1 MTGSVLLE
9 AMALVQYE
17 LLLFAAVFF
26 AIGLADELAVDA
38 VYGWLRLTGRGK
50 TAVAPPEMNEAGALD
65 GPAAVFLPA
74 WQEDAVIALTLRHA
88 LRAWPQAAVTIYVG
102 CYRND
107 PATIAA
113 VERVARGD
121 RRVRLVV
128 VEAEGPTCK
137 AHCLNVLYRALAAD
151 ERGSGVCAR
160 MVVLHD
166 AEDMVD
172 PAELVLLDRAV
183 AEAAF
188 VQLPVLALPRPGAR
202 WIGGHYTDEFA
213 ESHSRT
219 MVVRDALGAGIPGAG
234 VGCAVS
240 RPMLERL
247 AIAQDGR
254 PFAEGSLTE
263 DYELGH
269 KITALGGKTRF
280 IRMRTRSG
288 RLIATR
294 AYFPDRL
301 AASVR
306 QKTRWTHGIA
316 LQGWDRLGWHGG
328 GLSRWMMLRDRK
340 GPFAAVL
347 LALAYVL
354 IASTAALHAL
364 AHFELVR
371 PLPLTPVLKVLLA
384 FNLAGLAWRCLL
396 RAIFTGREFGWRE
409 GAMAVPRVVVSNII
423 AIMSGRRAV
432 AAYLAALRGQPV
444 VWDKTEHRAH
454 PAAPPRAK
462 AA

>member
-1 MTGSVLLE
+1 MTGSVLHE

-50 TAVAPPEMNEAGALD
+50 TAVAPPEMNEAGALE

-172 PAELVLLDRAV
+172 PAELALLDRAV

-213 ESHSRT
+213 EPPQSDDGGPR
-219 MVVRDALGAGIPGAG
+219 
-234 VGCAVS
+234 CA
-240 RPMLERL
+240 
-247 AIAQDGR
+247 
-254 PFAEGSLTE
+254 
-263 DYELGH
+263 
-269 KITALGGKTRF
+269 
-280 IRMRTRSG
+280 
-288 RLIATR
+288 
-294 AYFPDRL
+294 
-301 AASVR
+301 
-306 QKTRWTHGIA
+306 
-316 LQGWDRLGWHGG
+316 
-328 GLSRWMMLRDRK
+328 
-340 GPFAAVL
+340 
-347 LALAYVL
+347 
-354 IASTAALHAL
+354 
-364 AHFELVR
+364 
-371 PLPLTPVLKVLLA
+371 
-384 FNLAGLAWRCLL
+384 
-396 RAIFTGREFGWRE
+396 
-409 GAMAVPRVVVSNII
+409 
-423 AIMSGRRAV
+423 GRRDPRCRRR
-432 AAYLAALRGQPV
+432 LRGFAPDARAACHRPGWAPV
-444 VWDKTEHRAH
+444 CRRFADRGLRIIST
-454 PAAPPRAK
+454 
-462 AA
+462 